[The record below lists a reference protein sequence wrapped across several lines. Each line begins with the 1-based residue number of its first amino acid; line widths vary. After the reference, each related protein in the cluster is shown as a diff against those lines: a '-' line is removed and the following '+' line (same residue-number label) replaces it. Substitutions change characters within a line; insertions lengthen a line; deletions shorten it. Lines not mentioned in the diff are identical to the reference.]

1 MSGLDDFKE
10 VLREY
15 GSLLG
20 WALGGSVIVPLV
32 TKLAGFAPV
41 WPPAVPF
48 VTAIF
53 TLVAIILSYQFVQR
67 RGRRAANRFIVYS
80 AVLMAAFFVIYLYV
94 FARFTFVIPTNK
106 ELIYLGCGW
115 SELAISQAKDY
126 LLNPEKGCP
135 GEFERILPA
144 IQYEAGVIWT
154 KESIAN
160 VRMFVAISWFLF
172 FSALSFLI
180 ASFVVYQRGR

>member
-1 MSGLDDFKE
+1 MTGMDDFKS
-10 VLREY
+10 VLEDY
-15 GSLLG
+15 SSLLG
-20 WALGGSVIVPLV
+20 WALGGSVVVPLLA
-32 TKLAGFAPV
+32 KLAGFAPV
-41 WPPAVPF
+41 WPPAAPF
-48 VTAIF
+48 ITGLF
-53 TLVAIILSYQFVQR
+53 TLVAIMLSYQFVRQ
-67 RGRRAANRFIVYS
+67 RGRRAANRFLIYS
-80 AVLMAAFFVIYLYV
+80 TLAMAAFFILYLYL

-160 VRMFVAISWFLF
+160 VRMFVAVSWFFF

-180 ASFVVYQRGR
+180 ASFAVYQRGR